1 MHRFCGPGLLYLGHQ
16 LKGERSKEAD
26 MKLSLGA
33 SGLIRLA
40 LLAGLGLS
48 LLVGG
53 CASAASQTADNATG
67 EKPWGQCDRSRLV
80 NVTFVCYQR

>member
-1 MHRFCGPGLLYLGHQ
+1 
-16 LKGERSKEAD
+16 
-26 MKLSLGA
+26 MKLTLGP

-40 LLAGLGLS
+40 ILAGLGLS
-48 LLVGG
+48 LLLSG
-53 CASAASQTADNATG
+53 CASTASRTADSATG